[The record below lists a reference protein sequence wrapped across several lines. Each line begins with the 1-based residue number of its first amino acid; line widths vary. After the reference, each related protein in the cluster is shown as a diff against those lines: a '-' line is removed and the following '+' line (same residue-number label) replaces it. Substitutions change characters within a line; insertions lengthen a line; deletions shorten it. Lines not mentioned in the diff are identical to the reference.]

1 MELNVNRK
9 LLINI
14 FTNAKRITRKKTTLA
29 ITSTA
34 LLIAKNN
41 IVKIQASNLDT
52 WFEDEIQA
60 DIISEG
66 ETAIPITEFL
76 NFIKTLDDEIINLKM
91 TESQWLEISTKSSK
105 FNLVCM
111 NPDDFPIIQD
121 LSNISMIEI
130 NQYELA
136 EAFRKSSVSVNLNS
150 DKQYYKVICIKQK
163 DNVLQFASTNGG
175 RLTYFESK
183 IDSDIFFKTDENI
196 LVQYEGFA
204 EIYNLIKG
212 KKKVKKGFINNKIFI
227 GISVQYFVFKKDNLM
242 IVARLIESDYP
253 DINFLITDIQERDS
267 FKTDVIVGKT
277 YLINL
282 LKKAKSMQN
291 ENYKGMVVRLEKNKL
306 TAIFTN
312 PDFGEMKDE
321 LKVDYNGDEIEL
333 ALNPSLLLDV
343 INVMDS
349 NFIRLSIKAKDYPI
363 GILGDKDKGFIGMI
377 MAMRDKKEN

>member
-9 LLINI
+9 SLINI
-14 FTNAKRITRKKTTLA
+14 FTNVKRIARKKTTLA
-29 ITSTA
+29 TTSTA

-41 IVKIQASNLDT
+41 IVKIQVSNLDT

-60 DIISEG
+60 DVISEG
-66 ETAIPITEFL
+66 ETAIPVTEFL
-76 NFIKTLDDEIINLKM
+76 NFIKTLDDETINLKM
-91 TESQWLEISTKSSK
+91 EETQWLEISTKSSK

-111 NPDDFPIIQD
+111 NPEDFPAIQD
-121 LSNISMIEI
+121 LNDISMMEI
-130 NQYELA
+130 DQYELA
-136 EAFRKSSVSVNLNS
+136 EAFRKSSVSVDLNS
-150 DKQYYKVICIKQK
+150 GKQYHKVICIKQK
-163 DNVLQFASTNGG
+163 DSILQFASIDGD

-183 IDSDIFFKTDENI
+183 IDSDIFKTDENI

-212 KKKVKKGFINNKIFI
+212 KKKVKKGFINNKVFI
-227 GISVQYFVFKKDNLM
+227 GVNNQYFVFKKDNLM
-242 IVARLIESDYP
+242 IAARRIDTGYP
-253 DINFLITDIQERDS
+253 DYYDLIDEVLNRDK
-267 FKTDVIVGKT
+267 FKTDMIVNKI

-291 ENYKGMVVRLEKNKL
+291 ENYKGMNIKLEKDKL
-306 TAIFTN
+306 TVIFTN
-312 PDFGEMKDE
+312 PDLGEMKDE

-333 ALNPSLLLDV
+333 ILNPSLLLDI